1 MADVPETRPTTHH
14 GSPTSQLACA
24 FVARIRDVAQNRL
37 SAMPR
42 SSYELESDLATQA
55 EALGGSHEQRA
66 ARA

>member
-1 MADVPETRPTTHH
+1 MAYVLKTRPTTKH
-14 GSPTSQLACA
+14 GLPTSHLVCA
-24 FVARIRDVAQNRL
+24 SVARIQDVAQNRL